1 LIVKKTADIFSPPAN
16 KTGYQNMNTGIGAP
30 VRRAEDLRL
39 LTGRGRYSDDKNQPG
54 QVYAIVLRSPHAHAT
69 INAIDTAAA
78 QTMPGVLA
86 VLTGRD
92 YDNDGLQP
100 IAHGANNADSVNPR
114 IKSFLEEEGARIF
127 DVPQPPLASDKIR
140 FGGEGVALVVAET
153 VAQARDAAEQV
164 IVDYTALPATG
175 HVMDAMA
182 PNAAQIW
189 DGAPGNISL
198 DAVKGDQAA
207 TQAAFA
213 AADHVVEMELPVNRV
228 ANCQMEP
235 RAAVAWHDADTGRMT
250 LYAGSQGANRLKM
263 HLGPALG
270 MTPENVRVITEDVG
284 GGYGPRNAL
293 YPEFV
298 LICWAAKRLGR
309 PVKWTCERTE
319 AFVADYQGRDLV
331 TQAALALDADGKFLA
346 MRTRMIGA
354 VGGHTVAYVSLNNG
368 FRLTTSLYD
377 IPAAH
382 AHIQGVLTNTPST
395 SPYRGAG
402 RPEAMFVIE
411 RLIDK
416 AAEKLGIDR
425 ITLRR
430 KNLIPENGFP
440 YLSAMGMTFDC
451 GEFETNMDTTLE
463 LADWDGVEARRAEAR
478 GRGKLVGIGLANYIE
493 APVGAPME
501 RAEITLDPDENRV
514 RVIIGTQSQG
524 QGHETSFR
532 QVVGEWLGVP
542 FDAID
547 IITGDTDVV
556 KAGGGTHS
564 DRSIRMA
571 GNVMVKASEKIIEIG
586 RDAASHLLE
595 AAKEDIAFTEGR
607 YLVTGTDRDIGIFD
621 VAAAMARGDVPD
633 APESGLAAEDD
644 FFGRLP
650 AYPNGCVVCE
660 VEIDPDTG
668 TVEIT
673 RYSTVDDVGRVINPM
688 IVHGQTHGGIAMGV
702 GQALL
707 EDAWFDPDSGQLLAG
722 SFMDYCVA
730 RADNLPSFN
739 VELNEVPSAGNPL
752 GVKGGGEGGTTPAL
766 AVVISAI
773 TDALEEYGVT
783 HVDLPATPERVW
795 RAIQDAK
802 A

>member
-1 LIVKKTADIFSPPAN
+1 
-16 KTGYQNMNTGIGAP
+16 MNTGIGAP

-54 QVYAIVLRSPHAHAT
+54 QAYAIVLRSPHAHAT
-69 INAIDTAAA
+69 INSIETAAA
-78 QTMPGVLA
+78 ENMQGVLA
-86 VLTGRD
+86 ILTARD
-92 YDNDGLQP
+92 YDNDGLKP
-100 IAHGANNADSVNPR
+100 IPHGANNADSVNPR

-127 DVPQPPLASDKIR
+127 DVPQPPLARDKIR
-140 FGGEGVALVVAET
+140 FGGEGIALVVAET
-153 VAQARDAAEQV
+153 VAQARDAAEHV
-164 IVDYTALPATG
+164 VVDYTPLPATG

-182 PNAAQIW
+182 PDAAQIW

-207 TQAAFA
+207 TEAAFA
-213 AADHVVEMELPVNRV
+213 SAAHVVEMELPVTRV

-235 RAAVAWHDADTGRMT
+235 RAAIAWHDADTGRMT

-263 HLGPALG
+263 HLCPTLDMA
-270 MTPENVRVITEDVG
+270 PELVRVITEDVG

-319 AFVADYQGRDLV
+319 AFVADYQGRDLI
-331 TQAALALDADGKFLA
+331 TQAALALDKDGKFLA

-411 RLIDK
+411 RLIDG
-416 AAEKLGIDR
+416 AADQFGFDR
-425 ITLRR
+425 IALRR
-430 KNLIPENGFP
+430 KNLVPLDGFP
-440 YLSAMGMTFDC
+440 YHTAMGMTFDC
-451 GEFETNMDTTLE
+451 GEFETNMDSTMA
-463 LADWDGVEARRAEAR
+463 LADWDGFEVRRAEAGKR
-478 GRGKLVGIGLANYIE
+478 GRLLGIGLANYIE

-501 RAEITLDPDENRV
+501 RAEIVIDPDEGRV

-532 QVVGEWLGVP
+532 QVVGDWLGVP
-542 FDAID
+542 FDDID

-586 RDAASHLLE
+586 RNAAVHLLE
-595 AAKEDIAFTEGR
+595 AAREDINFAAGT
-607 YLVTGTDRDIGIFD
+607 YAVTGTDREIGIFD

-633 APESGLAAEDD
+633 APDGGMAAEDD

-650 AYPNGCVVCE
+650 AFPNGCVVCE
-660 VEIDPDTG
+660 VEVDPDTG
-668 TVEIT
+668 DVAIT
-673 RYSTVDDVGRVINPM
+673 RYSTVDDVGRVVNPM

-707 EDAWFDPDSGQLLAG
+707 ENAWYDPESGQLLAG

-773 TDALEEYGVT
+773 VDALKDYGVK
-783 HVDLPATPERVW
+783 HIDLPATSEKIW
-795 RAIQDAK
+795 RAIQQPARR
-802 A
+802 

>member
-1 LIVKKTADIFSPPAN
+1 M
-16 KTGYQNMNTGIGAP
+16 GNTGIGAP

-54 QVYAIVLRSPHAHAT
+54 QAYAVLLRSPHAHAI
-69 INAIDTAAA
+69 INGIDSVAAE
-78 QTMPGVLA
+78 QMPGVLA
-86 VLTGRD
+86 ILTARD
-92 YDNDGLQP
+92 YDNDGLKP

-127 DVPQPPLASDKIR
+127 DVPQPPLARDKIR

-153 VAQARDAAEQV
+153 VSQARDAAEHV
-164 IVDYTALPATG
+164 VVDYTPLPATG
-175 HVMDAMA
+175 HVMDAIA

-198 DAVKGDQAA
+198 DAVKGDQTA
-207 TQAAFA
+207 TEAAFA
-213 AADHVVEMELPVNRV
+213 SAAHVVEMELPVTRV
-228 ANCQMEP
+228 VNCQMEP
-235 RAAVAWHDADTGRMT
+235 RAAIAWHDSDTGRMT

-263 HLGPALG
+263 HLCPALD
-270 MTPENVRVITEDVG
+270 MAPELVRVITEDVG

-331 TQAALALDADGKFLA
+331 TQAALALDSDGNFLA

-411 RLIDK
+411 RLIDG
-416 AAEKLGIDR
+416 AADQFGFDR
-425 ITLRR
+425 IALRR
-430 KNLIPENGFP
+430 KNLIPLDGFP
-440 YLSAMGMTFDC
+440 YHTAMGMTFDC
-451 GEFETNMDTTLE
+451 GEFETNMDSTMA
-463 LADWDGVEARRAEAR
+463 LADWDGFEVRRAEAKE
-478 GRGKLVGIGLANYIE
+478 RGKLLGIGLANYIE

-501 RAEITLDPDENRV
+501 RAEIAIDPDEGRV

-532 QVVGEWLGVP
+532 QVITEWLGVP
-542 FDAID
+542 FDDID

-586 RDAASHLLE
+586 RDAAVHLLE
-595 AAKEDIAFTEGR
+595 AAREDIAFTNGR
-607 YLVTGTDRDIGIFD
+607 FSVTGTDREIGIFD
-621 VAAAMARGDVPD
+621 VAAAIARGDVPN
-633 APESGLAAEDD
+633 APEGGLAAEDD

-650 AYPNGCVVCE
+650 AFPNGCVVCE
-660 VEIDPDTG
+660 VEVDPDTG
-668 TVEIT
+668 DVAIT
-673 RYSTVDDVGRVINPM
+673 RYSTVDDVGRVVNPM

-707 EDAWFDPDSGQLLAG
+707 ENAWYDPESGQLLAG

-730 RADNLPSFN
+730 RADDLPSFN

-766 AVVISAI
+766 AVVISAVV
-773 TDALEEYGVT
+773 DALKDYGVK
-783 HVDLPATPERVW
+783 HIDLPATSEKIW
-795 RAIQDAK
+795 RAIQQRAHR
-802 A
+802 

>member
-1 LIVKKTADIFSPPAN
+1 MDS
-16 KTGYQNMNTGIGAP
+16 GIGAP

-54 QVYAIVLRSPHAHAT
+54 QAYAHVLRSPHAHAA
-69 INAIDTAAA
+69 INAIDTGDAKN
-78 QTMPGVLA
+78 MPGVLA
-86 VLTGRD
+86 VLTADD
-92 YDNDGLQP
+92 YESDGLKP
-100 IAHGANNADSVNPR
+100 IPHGANNQDAVNPKIR
-114 IKSFLEEEGARIF
+114 AFLEEEGALIF
-127 DVPQPPLASDKIR
+127 DVAQPPLASDKVR
-140 FGGEGVALVVAET
+140 FGGEGVALVVAESL
-153 VAQARDAAEQV
+153 AQARDAAEH
-164 IVDYTALPATG
+164 IEVDYDPLPAYG

-182 PNAAQIW
+182 PGAERIW
-189 DGAPGNISL
+189 DSAPGNICL
-198 DAVKGDQAA
+198 DAVKGDQEAA
-207 TQAAFA
+207 EAAFA
-213 AADHVVEMELPVNRV
+213 AAAHVVEMELPVTRV

-235 RAAVAWHDADTGRMT
+235 RAAVAWHDAGTDRTT
-250 LYAGSQGANRLKM
+250 LYTGSQGANRLKM
-263 HLGPALG
+263 HLAPALDVA
-270 MTPENVRVITEDVG
+270 PELVRVITEDVG

-298 LICWAAKRLGR
+298 LISWAAKRLGR
-309 PVKWTCERTE
+309 PVKWTSERTE
-319 AFVADYQGRDLV
+319 AFVADYQGRDLL
-331 TQAALALDADGKFLA
+331 TQASLALDSGGKFLA

-368 FRLTTSLYD
+368 HRLTTSLYD

-411 RLIDK
+411 RLIDR
-416 AAEKLGIDR
+416 AAELFGFDR
-425 ITLRR
+425 IELRR
-430 KNLIPENGFP
+430 KNLIAQDGFP
-440 YLSAMGMTFDC
+440 YRNAMGLTYDC
-451 GEFETNMDTTLE
+451 GAFETNMNSTIK
-463 LADWDGVEARRAEAR
+463 LAGWDGVEGRRAEAR
-478 GRGKLVGIGLANYIE
+478 ERGRLLGIGLANYIE
-493 APVGAPME
+493 APVGAPIE
-501 RAEITLDPDENRV
+501 RAEIAIQPDGRV
-514 RVIIGTQSQG
+514 AVIIGTQSQG

-532 QVVGEWLGVP
+532 QVIVDWLGVP

-595 AAKEDIAFTEGR
+595 AAREDIAFAEGR
-607 YLVTGTDRDIGIFD
+607 FTVTGTDREIGIFE
-621 VAAAMARGDVPD
+621 VAAAMEAGDVPD
-633 APESGLAAEDD
+633 APEGGMAADD
-644 FFGRLP
+644 EFWGRLP
-650 AYPNGCVVCE
+650 AFPNGCVVCE
-660 VEIDPDTG
+660 VEVDPETG

-673 RYSTVDDVGRVINPM
+673 RYSTVDDVGRVVNPM

-707 EDAWFDPDSGQLLAG
+707 ENAWYDPDSAQLLAG

-730 RADNLPSFN
+730 RADDLPSFN
-739 VELNEVPSAGNPL
+739 VELNEDVPSAGNPL

-773 TDALEEYGVT
+773 TDALKEVGVT
-783 HVDLPATPERVW
+783 HVDLPASPERVW
-795 RAIQDAK
+795 QAIQRARSS
-802 A
+802 ATPRPARR